1 MFGSRLPL
9 FFPLATGNDRGNRI
23 MNDFRVNLDLFR
35 GPLDLLLF
43 LVRKHELEITTL
55 KLAQV
60 ADQYQDYLEVL
71 KEIDI
76 NLVGDFIETASL
88 LVEMKS
94 HALLPRNEL
103 ETSEDSPWED
113 PREDL
118 VQRLLEYKQYRDAA
132 TILNDRGN
140 LWQQRYTR
148 LSNDL
153 PPREISPQDQ
163 PIQEIALWDLV
174 SAVGRVLR
182 QHKVPLQQ
190 EVVYDDTPIHV
201 YVKQIS
207 EILREQENFLF
218 SEIFRPGMHKSS
230 IVGIF
235 LAILELIRHHAV
247 VAEQEGEH
255 GDIRLSRSSHFSGEL
270 DLSAIESYD
279 AGPDAPT
286 TSEPS
291 ALESSTVENQD
302 PMPDDETDQ
311 TDS

>member
-1 MFGSRLPL
+1 
-9 FFPLATGNDRGNRI
+9 

-55 KLAQV
+55 KLASLASQFEE
-60 ADQYQDYLEVL
+60 YLEVL

-76 NLVGDFIETASL
+76 NLVGDFIGTASL

-94 HALLPRNEL
+94 NALLPKNEFT
-103 ETSEDSPWED
+103 EEDDSQWQD
-113 PREDL
+113 PRENL

-132 TILNDRGN
+132 TILGDRGN
-140 LWQQRYTR
+140 LWQQRYAR
-148 LSNDL
+148 LTNDI
-153 PPREISPQDQ
+153 PSREISPQDQ

-182 QHKVPLQQ
+182 QHKVPQQQ
-190 EVVYDDTPIHV
+190 EVIYDDTPIHV

-207 EILREQENFLF
+207 EKLSSQDHFLF

-247 VAEQEGEH
+247 IAEQEGEH
-255 GDIRLSRSSHFSGEL
+255 GDIRLCRSQEFKAEI
-270 DLSAIESYD
+270 DLNQIETY
-279 AGPDAPT
+279 GK
-286 TSEPS
+286 EP
-291 ALESSTVENQD
+291 EVKE
-302 PMPDDETDQ
+302 DE
-311 TDS
+311 

>member
-1 MFGSRLPL
+1 
-9 FFPLATGNDRGNRI
+9 

-43 LVRKHELEITTL
+43 LVRKHELEISTL
-55 KLAQV
+55 KLAQI
-60 ADQYQDYLEVL
+60 ADQFQEYLDVL

-94 HALLPRNEL
+94 SALLPKNEF
-103 ETSEDSPWED
+103 SEDDEEDWQD
-113 PREDL
+113 PRENL

-132 TILNDRGN
+132 TILNERGT
-140 LWQQRYTR
+140 LWQQRYSR

-153 PPREISPQDQ
+153 PAREIAPQDQ

-182 QHKVPLQQ
+182 QHKAPLQQ

-201 YVKQIS
+201 YVQQITERLS
-207 EILREQENFLF
+207 QQDHFLF

-255 GDIRLSRSSHFSGEL
+255 GDIRLSRSTHFTADL
-270 DLSAIESYD
+270 DLSKIESYD
-279 AGPDAPT
+279 Q
-286 TSEPS
+286 
-291 ALESSTVENQD
+291 ESSPESSEHDPAENA
-302 PMPDDETDQ
+302 E
-311 TDS
+311 